1 MPQVKTVVGA
11 AGAEAAL
18 GMVLAVSVGVYWR
31 WQVKALPDLRLAL
44 FDALSALRTEALG
57 EFRKGARHLAKVRCE

>member
-1 MPQVKTVVGA
+1 
-11 AGAEAAL
+11 
-18 GMVLAVSVGVYWR
+18 MVLAVSVGVYWR